1 MSEAGHRPWEGTAGA
16 REVLSKLRQEDGMEV
31 WPGDPGRVAFQLHL
45 GLYLPVLGSSIPRW
59 RVLAAA
65 LHPSPVPPTPAF
77 PDCLTE

>member
-45 GLYLPVLGSSIPRW
+45 
-59 RVLAAA
+59 
-65 LHPSPVPPTPAF
+65 
-77 PDCLTE
+77 